1 MKSSLYQMKPIIKK
15 YKKPIYMSIESAF
28 VGVVAFI
35 LGYKT
40 SIYAHQP
47 LSFWGGIWCMTN
59 ALAILFAFMDTTL
72 STAKFR
78 MICTSIGCFIGL
90 LISLIWG
97 VNYFAIFLAVS
108 LTVFFT
114 HVLGFEKGAR
124 VTSCVVVVIIGIN
137 MLAPHSSI
145 INNTVLRFTES
156 ALGVLLALCVA
167 FLGYLFR
174 IREYTKPKK
183 MKSQSG

>member
-1 MKSSLYQMKPIIKK
+1 
-15 YKKPIYMSIESAF
+15 MSIESAF

-35 LGYKT
+35 FGYKT
-40 SIYAHQP
+40 SVYAQQP

-59 ALAILFAFMDTTL
+59 AMAVLFAFMDTTL

-90 LISLIWG
+90 LICLIFG
-97 VNYFAIFLAVS
+97 VNYFSIFLAVS

-114 HVLGFEKGAR
+114 QILGFEKGSR

-137 MLAPHSSI
+137 MLAPHASI
-145 INNTVLRFTES
+145 VNNTLLRFIES
-156 ALGVLLALCVA
+156 AFGAILALFVA
-167 FLGYLFR
+167 YLGYLFR

-183 MKSQSG
+183 IKIS